1 MIGGNNMK
9 NIRQAKMLE
18 LIREQRFD
26 TQEDLL
32 KALCNSGFNVTQATI
47 SRDIRELGIIK
58 SEGEDGDYRYRVS
71 ARREHGD
78 INGKLASIFRQAA
91 FAIDCANNL
100 IVIKTYT
107 GMGSAVGA
115 ALDSM
120 EIEGVIGTLA
130 GDDTLLMIIKD
141 NERAAVI
148 TAELR
153 EAIS

>member
-9 NIRQAKMLE
+9 NIRQAKILE

-32 KALCNSGFNVTQATI
+32 KALCDAGFNVTQATI

-58 SEGEDGDYRYRVS
+58 SEGEDGYRYRVS
-71 ARREHGD
+71 AQRERGD

-91 FAIDCANNL
+91 FRIDCANNL

-130 GDDTLLMIIKD
+130 GDDTLLMIVRD
-141 NERAAVI
+141 NERASAI
-148 TAELR
+148 AAELR
-153 EAIS
+153 ETIS